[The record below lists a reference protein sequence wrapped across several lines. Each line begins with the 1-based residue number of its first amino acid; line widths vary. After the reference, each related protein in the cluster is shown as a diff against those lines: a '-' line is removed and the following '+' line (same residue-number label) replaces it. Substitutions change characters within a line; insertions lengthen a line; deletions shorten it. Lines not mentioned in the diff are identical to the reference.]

1 MESPAK
7 YLSYDFTYLR
17 QEFLEIINDFSEEL
31 RLEKFQNAVGK
42 KLFKQIQTQINQ
54 ILNRLDEDFV
64 LVVIGDFKRG
74 KSTLINAL
82 LGEIIVTTD
91 VLPETVTINHIKYGS
106 ELKINVY
113 LTNGG
118 QVQLDKEELKS
129 EQLNQILA
137 QLPQPVSHLS
147 IEAPNEW
154 LRGLRLVDTPGT
166 GDIFKR
172 FDRQIHAYLLKAD
185 AVMYVTSALAPFAES
200 EQAFLQMSVIPQ
212 DFPKVFFV
220 LNRMDDIR
228 TERDAVRLLN
238 STYKKISNLFPN
250 PQLFG
255 ISALDE
261 FYRIQSLSRPNPAC
275 ASILEKA
282 FNEFRQCLDQTIRLQ
297 RDLIQLD
304 RATDHMEQ
312 MLQEVENSLLLLRNA
327 MQADQERLNLAIHE
341 CEDPTS
347 ELYDKIAQHIKV
359 MKDEINQLSEQACKW
374 MNDFIVRINNE
385 AFATIYNFKDEDIK
399 RHFQFFLNNS
409 FREAID
415 KCLAFH
421 QAAIFASY
429 KKAIKAIIAEF
440 KFLNSVS
447 TIVDNVNIKTEIT
460 HEYSWTDFDTFEI
473 LSECDTSFIADLI
486 IRQIQDLKLSEHNVN
501 YQQKIQAALPD
512 FELAL
517 VKEIRLLY
525 QNIAIQIEQ
534 KIESAY
540 SQDIETSL
548 SVMQQA
554 QEVCAQEAQT
564 VTATNEVLQEALSIV
579 HHAREQ
585 LKPLKQK
592 LCSEDM
598 LEIVSIKSWHQDE
611 T

>member
-7 YLSYDFTYLR
+7 YISYDLTYLR
-17 QEFLEIINDFSEEL
+17 QEFLEIINDFSEGL

-42 KLFKQIQTQINQ
+42 RLFKQIQTQINQ
-54 ILNRLDEDFV
+54 ILTRLDEDFV

-82 LGEIIVTTD
+82 LGEAIVTTD

-118 QVQLDKEELKS
+118 QVPLEKEELKY
-129 EQLNQILA
+129 EQLNQILT
-137 QLPQPVSHLS
+137 QLPQPVSHLN

-154 LRGLRLVDTPGT
+154 LRGLRLVDTPGI

-172 FDRQIHAYLLKAD
+172 FDRQVHTSLLKAD
-185 AVMYVTSALAPFAES
+185 AVIYVSSALAPFAES

-228 TERDAVRLLN
+228 KERDAVRLLN

-255 ISALDE
+255 VSALDE
-261 FYRIQSLSRPNPAC
+261 FCRIHSLSRTNPGC

-282 FNEFRQCLDQTIRLQ
+282 FNEFRQCLDQTIHLQ

-312 MLQEVENSLLLLRNA
+312 MLQEVENSFLRLSNA
-327 MQADQERLNLAIHE
+327 MQVDRESLNIAIHE
-341 CEDPTS
+341 CSDPAS
-347 ELYDKIAQHIKV
+347 ELFQKIAQHIKV
-359 MKDEINQLSEQACKW
+359 MKDEINQLGEQACQW
-374 MNDFIVRINNE
+374 MNEFIVRIDNE
-385 AFATIYNFKDEDIK
+385 AVANISKFKVEDIK
-399 RHFQFFLNNS
+399 RYFQFFLNNS

-421 QAAIFASY
+421 QTTIFASY
-429 KKAIKAIIAEF
+429 QKARKAIIAEF
-440 KFLNSVS
+440 KILNNVS
-447 TIVDNVNIKTEIT
+447 TLVDNVNKETATTDE
-460 HEYSWTDFDTFEI
+460 SSSTDFDIFEI
-473 LSECDTSFIADLI
+473 LSECDTSTFIADLI

-501 YQQKIQAALPD
+501 YQQKLKAALPD
-512 FELAL
+512 FQLTL

-554 QEVCAQEAQT
+554 QEVSAQEVQT
-564 VTATNEVLQEALSIV
+564 VTATNEILQEALSIL
-579 HHAREQ
+579 HHARGQ

-592 LCSEDM
+592 LCSEDT
-598 LEIVSIKSWHQDE
+598 LEIV
-611 T
+611 